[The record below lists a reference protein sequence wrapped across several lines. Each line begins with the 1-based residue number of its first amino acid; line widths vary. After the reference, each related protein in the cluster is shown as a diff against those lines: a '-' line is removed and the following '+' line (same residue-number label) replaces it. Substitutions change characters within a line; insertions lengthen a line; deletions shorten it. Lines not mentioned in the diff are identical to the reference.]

1 MTAKQQGTAETNT
14 NIIPLAGDVQ
24 KIMKQLSTELYK
36 AWRNEIGKRLRD
48 LEFQGEITRQDLT
61 VSESVWRLPNTEVR
75 KALSRLQKNL
85 REAGYSYEFRFQDV
99 DDNNWFLSYLIEL
112 PEREESD
119 EDNDI
124 NDTEPNTFNFKKA
137 ENSAYPANLENQ
149 YQAES
154 AALSDVSD
162 G

>member
-1 MTAKQQGTAETNT
+1 MTSRPPVSES
-14 NIIPLAGDVQ
+14 IIPLAGDVQ

-36 AWRNEIGKRLRD
+36 AWRNEIGRRLRD
-48 LEFQGEITRQDLT
+48 LEFQGAITREDLT
-61 VSESVWRLPNTEVR
+61 VSESVWRLPNTEVT

-99 DDNNWFLSYLIEL
+99 DDPNWFLSYIIEL

-119 EDNDI
+119 EDDDVE
-124 NDTEPNTFNFKKA
+124 DTPEA
-137 ENSAYPANLENQ
+137 VLNSNISSSTSAHATTQCSMEADPAV
-149 YQAES
+149 
-154 AALSDVSD
+154 LSDVSD